1 MAKTLVD
8 KAKSILEG
16 IEIGFFDTAKNWDE
30 DNYDEYFKYFSHSDI
45 EVRKYS
51 LLIFAAGLGNW
62 FVGSSIIFH
71 PIEEHKKEMRFQS
84 SKDNIYNFEDYVRS
98 FINNRETIKQEFPIL
113 YNLIVYYLFQLD
125 NKKRFEYIFS
135 SVDKQLFIELRQ
147 VLNYSR
153 LDEHQ
158 INFNDLLR
166 EVGLPTFFK
175 G

>member
-71 PIEEHKKEMRFQS
+71 PIEEQ
-84 SKDNIYNFEDYVRS
+84 
-98 FINNRETIKQEFPIL
+98 
-113 YNLIVYYLFQLD
+113 
-125 NKKRFEYIFS
+125 KKRNAVPI
-135 SVDKQLFIELRQ
+135 V
-147 VLNYSR
+147 
-153 LDEHQ
+153 
-158 INFNDLLR
+158 
-166 EVGLPTFFK
+166 
-175 G
+175 

>member
-1 MAKTLVD
+1 
-8 KAKSILEG
+8 
-16 IEIGFFDTAKNWDE
+16 
-30 DNYDEYFKYFSHSDI
+30 
-45 EVRKYS
+45 
-51 LLIFAAGLGNW
+51 
-62 FVGSSIIFH
+62 
-71 PIEEHKKEMRFQS
+71 MRFQS